1 MQLLIFTMDGLIL
14 CCIFIVIFIT
24 GQCIGDCDLIFSE
37 SKEKQRDEK
46 RRQLQP
52 IDILIILLL

>member
-1 MQLLIFTMDGLIL
+1 MCNCKFSLWMGLLLYCT
-14 CCIFIVIFIT
+14 FIVIFIT
-24 GQCIGDCDLIFSE
+24 GQCIDCGLICSE

-46 RRQLQP
+46 CRQLQP